1 MSFRNHVSN
10 LVKRATDE
18 IHELKLGDRTQPGKR
33 CTESGPDNGRLSYR
47 RVNDAFAA
55 ETVYEAVRDLKRA
68 AVNSDVFAKTKN
80 RGVPLHLL
88 PDSLSNCFEIS
99 ELRHVDLMP

>member
-18 IHELKLGDRTQPGKR
+18 IHELKFGDRAQSSKR
-33 CTESGPDNGRLSYR
+33 RAESGPDNGRLIYR
-47 RVNDAFAA
+47 RVNDSFAS

-68 AVNSDVFAKTKN
+68 AVNCNVFAKTKY
-80 RGVPLHLL
+80 RGVTLHLF
-88 PDSLSNCFEIS
+88 PDSLSNCFELS
-99 ELRHVDLMP
+99 ELRHADLMP